1 MGCLEK
7 EAWHYLNRHWIYL
20 IGCSSCLQSTIKNM
34 LPKGHKFPTENT
46 GRSNLGNLTAS
57 FLPWQKYPRQMC
69 MLSCCLNFLHCES
82 IPLDDEGFCALKLI
96 YLFIHSF
103 IYLFLYNLRQE
114 AWITHR
120 ASSTTSSRKKKQTNK
135 KISNTTNKN
144 DNFKK
149 RQKKKCKCRNRIGED
164 IDKKTTTHTIE
175 QAVQWPTSVA
185 LNTHTLKGLTGVD
198 IINRLSEIQV
208 VRQ

>member
-46 GRSNLGNLTAS
+46 GRSNPGNLTAS

-120 ASSTTSSRKKKQTNK
+120 ASSTTSSRKKTNKQTRK
-135 KISNTTNKN
+135 LVIQLTRMTILRN
-144 DNFKK
+144 DKK
-149 RQKKKCKCRNRIGED
+149 RNANAETELGRTSIKKQQHIRSSKLFNGRLVLHLI
-164 IDKKTTTHTIE
+164 
-175 QAVQWPTSVA
+175 
-185 LNTHTLKGLTGVD
+185 HTLLKVWRVST
-198 IINRLSEIQV
+198 S
-208 VRQ
+208 

>member
-1 MGCLEK
+1 
-7 EAWHYLNRHWIYL
+7 
-20 IGCSSCLQSTIKNM
+20 M

-69 MLSCCLNFLHCES
+69 MLSCCLNFVHCES
-82 IPLDDEGFCALKLI
+82 IPLDDEGFYALKLI

-120 ASSTTSSRKKKQTNK
+120 ASSTTSSRKKKKQEN
-135 KISNTTNKN
+135 
-144 DNFKK
+144 
-149 RQKKKCKCRNRIGED
+149 
-164 IDKKTTTHTIE
+164 
-175 QAVQWPTSVA
+175 
-185 LNTHTLKGLTGVD
+185 
-198 IINRLSEIQV
+198 
-208 VRQ
+208 

>member
-1 MGCLEK
+1 
-7 EAWHYLNRHWIYL
+7 
-20 IGCSSCLQSTIKNM
+20 M

-46 GRSNLGNLTAS
+46 GRSNPGNLTAS

-82 IPLDDEGFCALKLI
+82 IPLDDEGFCALNLI

-120 ASSTTSSRKKKQTNK
+120 ASSTTSSRKKKNKQTRK
-135 KISNTTNKN
+135 LVIQLTRMTILRN
-144 DNFKK
+144 DKK
-149 RQKKKCKCRNRIGED
+149 RNANAETELGRTSIKKQQHI
-164 IDKKTTTHTIE
+164 
-175 QAVQWPTSVA
+175 
-185 LNTHTLKGLTGVD
+185 
-198 IINRLSEIQV
+198 
-208 VRQ
+208 